1 MSFNEKEVTYKKQMA
16 VQRNSD
22 LIKKKLLEKISLDR
36 IHGICK
42 KKIINNTIASLNKA
56 IEFMKGPQLYV
67 GEGNGTPLQ
76 YPCLENPMDGEAW

>member
-1 MSFNEKEVTYKKQMA
+1 MVFAKTNKQTNKQKK
-16 VQRNSD
+16 
-22 LIKKKLLEKISLDR
+22 
-36 IHGICK
+36 
-42 KKIINNTIASLNKA
+42 NNTIASLNKA